1 MVENFLHELKN
12 GRSYELELLLFVAYT
27 TYKQVQQNLRRT
39 RDLLQKN
46 IGRISISKCSKYTL
60 SQLSNENE
68 WQIFISEANASVC
81 SPEIEPYVSQ
91 CFIVVVVVGVYC
103 LDTVSCLT

>member
-39 RDLLQKN
+39 RDLLQKKYRPHFHQQMFN
-46 IGRISISKCSKYTL
+46 TPSHGFRMKMSGRFLLAKQTPL
-60 SQLSNENE
+60 FVRQR
-68 WQIFISEANASVC
+68 
-81 SPEIEPYVSQ
+81 
-91 CFIVVVVVGVYC
+91 
-103 LDTVSCLT
+103 